1 VRPGARPVASLLA
14 AALILAAAG
23 PGRAEAP
30 EAGGRERHAYL
41 ARAGKEFEAGR
52 FEQALV
58 SFEAA
63 ARLSEEPLPDE
74 ALRRWGISAFEA
86 GWPLA
91 AYVRLRQ
98 YLIAMPGAA
107 GRDVLQARID
117 KARRTLLE
125 LAPRQ
130 SRIIVLTETRP
141 SVESPGERQVMRLVA
156 RQGRAMAEALSGARV
171 AAPAWE
177 RAGDI
182 DESAY
187 VTLVGKV
194 LDSPALLQ
202 DWRAQAPDPSEA
214 PPHRSVMLRL
224 VVGGEERVRQA
235 LRGEPYESLQ
245 ALAQMILDFPR
256 TVQAKP

>member
-1 VRPGARPVASLLA
+1 MARPVASLLT
-14 AALILAAAG
+14 AALILAAVG
-23 PGRAEAP
+23 SGRAEAP
-30 EAGGRERHAYL
+30 EAGGQRERHWYL
-41 ARAGKEFEAGR
+41 VRASKEFEAGR

-74 ALRRWGISAFEA
+74 ALRRWGISASEA

-98 YLIAMPGAA
+98 YLIAVPGAA

-141 SVESPGERQVMRLVA
+141 SLESPGERQVMRLVA
-156 RQGRAMAEALSGARV
+156 RQGRAMAEALSGTRV
-171 AAPAWE
+171 AVPAWE
-177 RAGDI
+177 RAADI
-182 DESAY
+182 DEGAY

-194 LDSPALLQ
+194 LDAPALLQ
-202 DWRAQAPDPSEA
+202 DWPAQAVDPGV
-214 PPHRSVMLRL
+214 PGPHRSVMLRL
-224 VVGGEERVRQA
+224 VLGGEERVRQA
-235 LRGEPYESLQ
+235 MRGEPYESLQ
-245 ALAQMILDFPR
+245 ALAEMILDFPR

>member
-1 VRPGARPVASLLA
+1 MARPVASLLA
-14 AALILAAAG
+14 AALILTAVG
-23 PGRAEAP
+23 SGRAEAP
-30 EAGGRERHAYL
+30 EAGGRERQLYL
-41 ARAGKEFEAGR
+41 VRAGKEFEAGR

-74 ALRRWGISAFEA
+74 ALRRWGISASEA

-98 YLIAMPGAA
+98 FLIAVPGAA

-130 SRIIVLTETRP
+130 SRMIVLTETRP

-156 RQGRAMAEALSGARV
+156 RQGRAVAEALSGARV
-171 AAPAWE
+171 AEPGWE

-182 DESAY
+182 DEGAY

-202 DWRAQAPDPSEA
+202 DWPAQAVDPSEP
-214 PPHRSVMLRL
+214 PPHRSVMVRL
-224 VVGGEERVRQA
+224 VVGGEERVRHA

-245 ALAQMILDFPR
+245 ALAQMVLEFPR
-256 TVQAKP
+256 TMPARP

>member
-1 VRPGARPVASLLA
+1 MGTTARPVASLLA
-14 AALILAAAG
+14 ALLLLGVGSAG
-23 PGRAEAP
+23 AQAP
-30 EAGGRERHAYL
+30 EAGGRERHWYL
-41 ARAGKEFEAGR
+41 VRASKEFEAGR

-63 ARLSEEPLPDE
+63 ARLAEEPLPDE
-74 ALRRWGISAFEA
+74 ALRRWGISASEA
-86 GWPLA
+86 GWPRA

-98 YLIAMPGAA
+98 YLIAVPDAA

-125 LAPRQ
+125 IAPRQ
-130 SRIIVLTETRP
+130 SRIIVLAETQP
-141 SVESPGERQVMRLVA
+141 TAEAPGERQVLRLVA
-156 RQGRAMAEALSGARV
+156 RQGRATVEALSGTRIAV
-171 AAPAWE
+171 PAWQ

-182 DESAY
+182 DEAAY

-202 DWRAQAPDPSEA
+202 DWSAQALDPTE
-214 PPHRSVMLRL
+214 PGPHRSIMLRL
-224 VVGGEERVRQA
+224 VLGEEERARQA
-235 LRGEPYESLQ
+235 QRGEPYGSLQ

-256 TVQAKP
+256 TEQVRP

>member
-1 VRPGARPVASLLA
+1 MARPVTSLLA
-14 AALILAAAG
+14 AWLILAG
-23 PGRAEAP
+23 VGSGRAEAP
-30 EAGGRERHAYL
+30 EAGGRERLWYL
-41 ARAGKEFEAGR
+41 VRAVKEFEAGR

-74 ALRRWGISAFEA
+74 VLRRWGISASEA

-98 YLIAMPGAA
+98 YLIAVPGAA

-117 KARRTLLE
+117 RARRTLLE

-141 SVESPGERQVMRLVA
+141 TLEAAGDRQVMRLVA
-156 RQGRAMAEALSGARV
+156 RQGRAMAEALSGTRV
-171 AAPAWE
+171 AVPAWE

-182 DESAY
+182 DEAAY

-202 DWRAQAPDPSEA
+202 DWPAQAADPSE
-214 PPHRSVMLRL
+214 PGPHRSVMIRL
-224 VVGGEERVRQA
+224 VVGEEERVRQA